1 MDQEQLDRRLA
12 RIARVDLS
20 LVPSHPDGASG
31 LAFLEG
37 LPSAFS
43 LVAFA
48 SSTVVASRWAHDVV
62 YHGVHVD
69 SLRVPAVCRVSSV
82 AQAKTASPAAP
93 NGAIPVAAI
102 LGAAPGFVRSAM
114 ASLLS

>member
-1 MDQEQLDRRLA
+1 MLLAILAAWTFLAPLAADVHEIVWASESGEATARAGFGAFWFLYVTRPIYFALLLGWVWRVVLLFVLLA

-48 SSTVVASRWAHDVV
+48 SSTVVAS
-62 YHGVHVD
+62 
-69 SLRVPAVCRVSSV
+69 
-82 AQAKTASPAAP
+82 
-93 NGAIPVAAI
+93 
-102 LGAAPGFVRSAM
+102 
-114 ASLLS
+114 